1 MNKKTRRFILKII
14 DIYWIVNP
22 RASGRL
28 PARRMV
34 GADYSDSGVW

>member
-1 MNKKTRRFILKII
+1 MKKNTKISKKII